1 MATYPLAI
9 ISSGQTPPTS
19 TRLRLTPSTSIRTSH
34 HNDHPSSRSAVQNT
48 APWAPAAHEVRQRCL
63 TAVGPRKRDQA
74 GSSDL
79 HIVKVGN
86 ARFHHVQVHFD
97 EVILD
102 AAGFRR
108 GKDFLPVQSVLSHR
122 HHFLGFR

>member
-1 MATYPLAI
+1 MTPKGARWRGNNTRNFTARPNVLRFRMVFLRVQEHEEILYHCSATVPAA
-9 ISSGQTPPTS
+9 
-19 TRLRLTPSTSIRTSH
+19 H
-34 HNDHPSSRSAVQNT
+34 
-48 APWAPAAHEVRQRCL
+48 AAHEVRQRCL
-63 TAVGPRKRDQA
+63 TAVPRKSDQP

-79 HIVKVGN
+79 QIVKVGN

-108 GKDFLPVQSVLSHR
+108 GKDLLPVQSVLSHR